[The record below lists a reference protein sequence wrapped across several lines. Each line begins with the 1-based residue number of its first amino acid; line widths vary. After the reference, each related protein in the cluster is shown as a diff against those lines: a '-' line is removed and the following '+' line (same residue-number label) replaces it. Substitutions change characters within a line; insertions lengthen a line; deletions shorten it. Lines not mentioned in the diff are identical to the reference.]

1 MAIRGF
7 WKTGKELSDRAEILW
22 ISSWALGDLNL
33 LISARSDNVKGGGG
47 WVWGVETFGQIFPM
61 KEKSEG
67 DEIWQ
72 VS

>member
-1 MAIRGF
+1 MRGF
-7 WKTGKELSDRAEILW
+7 LKTGKELSDRAEISR
-22 ISSWALGDLNL
+22 ISSWLQGDLNL
-33 LISARSDNVKGGGG
+33 WISARSDNVKGGGG
-47 WVWGVETFGQIFPM
+47 GWVVETFGQIFPM